1 MTDRP
6 NNRPD
11 EETVAKWVRQLPD
24 ADADKTFRERL
35 RVAFVNG
42 ELGGATEDADATA
55 RRPRPRRLRWVV
67 PAVAAALALAFVT
80 ITLLNRGP
88 QLRLIDATGSGI
100 VRVDGQT
107 TELESGQVLGQGV
120 RIDIPA
126 GETIGLLAQGVALY
140 EVTGGTQMTIPPTPG
155 RWFNRAVECSVFVG
169 ELRLKTGARFAG
181 SVLRVYTPD
190 GIVEVTGTLLSIQ
203 CDSGGTCVC
212 VLEGIARV
220 GIDEDD
226 LEPVTPGNR
235 KIMLRDGTVKIIPVK
250 PMHRD
255 GVLDFN
261 RRLGDRIDNH

>member
-11 EETVAKWVRQLPD
+11 EETVAMWVRQLPD
-24 ADADKTFRERL
+24 ADADDTYRERL
-35 RVAFVNG
+35 RAAFISG
-42 ELGGATEDADATA
+42 ELGGAAGDAHATA
-55 RRPRPRRLRWVV
+55 PRPRHWRWVV
-67 PAVAAALALAFVT
+67 PAVAAALAFVLVS
-80 ITLLNRGP
+80 IALINRGP
-88 QLRLIDATGSGI
+88 QLKLIDATGTGI
-100 VRVDGQT
+100 VRVDGET
-107 TELESGQVLGQGV
+107 TELQSGQILGQGV
-120 RIDIPA
+120 RIDMPA

-169 ELRLKTGARFAG
+169 ELRLKTGARFPG

-212 VLEGIARV
+212 VLEGDARV
-220 GIDEDD
+220 GIDEND
-226 LEPVTPGNR
+226 LESVTPGNR
-235 KIMLRDGTVKIIPVK
+235 KIMLRDGTVEIIPVK

-255 GVLDFN
+255 GVLDFDQ
-261 RRLGDRIDNH
+261 RLGDRIDNH